1 MAVDVGNSGLKYF
14 LRSTCALTNRD
25 LESSSMGNSSSSVA
39 YALRFALVVLVCLA
53 FGLVLGYSATPAMRW
68 LGKRIAVAASV
79 SDLPLVG
86 HVGLEKRLD
95 VQTVPQQTR
104 AGRLEKRS
112 SDDRSD
118 GPRTV
123 TPAKASSGIL
133 DEGHSLKHFT
143 SLVDHIGRE
152 CLDVHTGQQQAK
164 TNSRS
169 VAPVTSSTLDE
180 GLLFSPTLRAGP
192 NVQDSRLGRPVQTDD
207 LRTLSSVRTGTHS
220 GEHWESKTHWDYCGN
235 PQCRLCYPVAG
246 SFASDL
252 PDMPQGYCK
261 RHPQSRDCKPIVVPA
276 PKPLPKA
283 ADPPVL
289 ASAGLGAV
297 SSQALTVL
305 PWLLV
310 GVLAW
315 RNFSGR
321 RRFRLVKRELDA
333 WLVAGKWPD
342 FYTASADIE
351 RLIVENGKIHRL
363 LQDWLDKQGHDRCW
377 YYPEIFTEL
386 AQALNLRG
394 VKPPQLPSLA
404 EFKAGCERYQ
414 REQYPHAVGIRDFQ
428 LDNCQIVV
436 GKTTFRSKIR
446 ITVDTAESIV
456 LIEPIA
462 LQELF
467 TVALASC
474 HGSKCVKCGAQSEG
488 LSEPCKLTHYGVHDL
503 GPMPMC
509 VVKGCTAE
517 CYDPT
522 AREGLCWQHEY
533 PSTLKKRIERL
544 LAAGATP
551 KIPEAVM
558 RDMPIWSEAIKRK
571 HLPVIR
577 PLSVSEGHIPEAAR
591 CDPSDLCS
599 LHKPCAKHGG
609 KPGAAI
615 LDEQSNSDY
624 VGVVKEVKPPS
635 APTQPTNSDERGTDK
650 T

>member
-1 MAVDVGNSGLKYF
+1 
-14 LRSTCALTNRD
+14 
-25 LESSSMGNSSSSVA
+25 MGNSSSAAARSA
-39 YALRFALVVLVCLA
+39 YALRFALVVLVCLV

-68 LGKRIAVAASV
+68 LGKRIAVAETRSVVVNAAPRQASV
-79 SDLPLVG
+79 DWPL
-86 HVGLEKRLD
+86 
-95 VQTVPQQTR
+95 TASP
-104 AGRLEKRS
+104 
-112 SDDRSD
+112 
-118 GPRTV
+118 
-123 TPAKASSGIL
+123 KAVSATS
-133 DEGHSLKHFT
+133 DEGHPPT
-143 SLVDHIGRE
+143 S
-152 CLDVHTGQQQAK
+152 
-164 TNSRS
+164 
-169 VAPVTSSTLDE
+169 
-180 GLLFSPTLRAGP
+180 TLRAGP
-192 NVQDSRLGRPVQTDD
+192 NVQDSRSGRPVQTDD
-207 LRTLSSVRTGTHS
+207 LRALSSVRTVTHP
-220 GEHWESKTHWDYCGN
+220 GKHREAKTHWDYCGN

-246 SFASDL
+246 SKVASDL

-283 ADPPVL
+283 TDPPVI
-289 ASAGLGAV
+289 ASAGLGEV
-297 SSQALTVL
+297 YLGTSVWTLMIFLFVALCVAAYDAHSLRRQLATADK
-305 PWLLV
+305 LL
-310 GVLAW
+310 
-315 RNFSGR
+315 GR
-321 RRFRLVKRELDA
+321 REIE
-333 WLVAGKWPD
+333 
-342 FYTASADIE
+342 ASE
-351 RLIVENGKIHRL
+351 VRQIV
-363 LQDWLDKQGHDRCW
+363 QSWLDKQGHDRCW

-386 AQALNLRG
+386 ARALDLHA

-414 REQYPHAVGIRDFQ
+414 REQYPHAVRIRDFQ

-591 CDPSDLCS
+591 CDPGDLCS

-609 KPGAAI
+609 KSGRAI
-615 LDEQSNSDY
+615 LDEQSNND
-624 VGVVKEVKPPS
+624 KPS
-635 APTQPTNSDERGTDK
+635 AAQTQPINSDERGTDK